1 MMINICRLIYFL
13 EDHSALTFALKEN
26 HIHTSRTLFNI
37 LKFISTFY
45 SYFYHITSL
54 IIYSEIPCRSS
65 KLCNLFPGNLF
76 AALIA

>member
-37 LKFISTFY
+37 LKFISTLY
-45 SYFYHITSL
+45 SYFYHSTSM
-54 IIYSEIPCRSS
+54 IIHS
-65 KLCNLFPGNLF
+65 KFLADLPNCNLFPGNLF